1 MSQSPVPRR
10 AQRRRVMM
18 TATCRT
24 QSGLRDNAY
33 ISDISPFGCRLTIKT
48 LAVRIGLRVVIRPQG
63 LEGVSGVVRWIEGQ
77 NAGLEFDAPL
87 YEPVVDHLS
96 QLFAAGRSVDVASC

>member
-1 MSQSPVPRR
+1 
-10 AQRRRVMM
+10 MM